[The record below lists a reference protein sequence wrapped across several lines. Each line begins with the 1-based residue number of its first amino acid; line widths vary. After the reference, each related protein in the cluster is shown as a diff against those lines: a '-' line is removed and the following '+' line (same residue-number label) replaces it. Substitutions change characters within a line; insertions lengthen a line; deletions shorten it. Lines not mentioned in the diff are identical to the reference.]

1 MLMLKELR
9 INNFAIIEDLTI
21 EFEKGLNLITG
32 ETGSGKSIIIEALE
46 MVLGARANKN
56 MIRTG
61 KDRAIIEAIFF
72 TDDNIKRIL
81 KELGYESDDVL
92 ILSKEIGRDHPS
104 ISRINNRPVSVSV
117 LSTLTEKMVDIFGQ
131 HEHQSLLSIKNHI
144 LILDS
149 LLDKDGVSLIDTIKV
164 LYAQYKDLNNSIEK
178 LHISSEKRNRE
189 LELLKYQIDEIENAS
204 LSSDDD
210 KDLEAEY
217 KRLENL
223 TNIINELTFAITIF
237 KGDETEASIV
247 PLLDKAM
254 SFIDN
259 TSKFDQNTLIF
270 KTKLDSLRYEFYE
283 LSNDV
288 SHYAESLETDEEKL
302 FLLRERLDLVNT
314 LKKKYGNSVNAI
326 IKFKEKIEIEY
337 SDLLNSE
344 ARLLELTIKRDELT
358 DKIFKNADLLTKK
371 RKEKAIELEKKIK
384 EELVS
389 LNMGDIEFRVHF
401 NSKASLNSRGNDNIE
416 FLISTNPGE
425 ALKPLSEI
433 ISGGEMSR
441 IMLAFKGILADK
453 DKIFTLIFD
462 EIDTGI
468 SGRTAQVVGEKIKRI
483 SNGRQVISISHLP
496 QIAALA
502 ETHFV
507 IQKSSKNDQTITQVL
522 KLSDEERI
530 DELARLLGGVDVTET
545 TKRHAKE
552 MLEMSNKVRK

>member
-1 MLMLKELR
+1 MLKELR

-61 KDRAIIEAIFF
+61 KERAIIEAVFF
-72 TDDNIKRIL
+72 TDDNIKTIL

-92 ILSKEIGRDHPS
+92 ILSKEIGRDYPS
-104 ISRINNRPVSVSV
+104 ISRINNRPVSVGV

-131 HEHQSLLSIKNHI
+131 HEHQSLLSVKNHI

-149 LLDKDGVSLIDTIKV
+149 LLDKDGLDLIEMIKV
-164 LYAQYKDLNNSIEK
+164 LYNQYKELNNSIEK
-178 LHISSEKRNRE
+178 LTISSEKRNRE
-189 LELLKYQIDEIENAS
+189 LELLKYQIDEIENAN

-210 KDLEAEY
+210 EGLETEY
-217 KRLENL
+217 KRLNNI
-223 TNIINELTFAITIF
+223 TNIINELSSAISIF
-237 KGDETEASIV
+237 KDDNTEANILT
-247 PLLDKAM
+247 LLDTAM

-259 TSKFDQNTLIF
+259 TSKLDQNTLLF
-270 KTKLDSLRYEFYE
+270 KTRLDSLRYEFNE
-283 LSNDV
+283 LTNDV
-288 SHYAESLETDEEKL
+288 SYYAESLETDEEKL

-314 LKKKYGNSVNAI
+314 LKKKYGNSVYSI
-326 IKFKEKIEIEY
+326 LQFKEKIENEY
-337 SDLLNSE
+337 NDLLNSE
-344 ARLLELTIKRDELT
+344 LRLLELTNKIDDLT
-358 DKIFKNADLLTKK
+358 SKLSKKADLLTNK
-371 RKEKAIELEKKIK
+371 RKEKALELEKRIK
-384 EELVS
+384 EELQS
-389 LNMGDIEFRVHF
+389 LNMGDIEFKVYF
-401 NSKASLNSRGNDNIE
+401 NSKSSLNSRGNDNVE
-416 FLISTNPGE
+416 FLISTNLGE

-507 IQKSSKNDQTITQVL
+507 IQKSSKNEQTITQVL
-522 KLSDEERI
+522 KLSDEERV

-545 TKRHAKE
+545 TKKHAKE
-552 MLEMSNKVRK
+552 MLEMSNKVGN

>member
-1 MLMLKELR
+1 MLKELR

-61 KDRAIIEAIFF
+61 EKRAIIEAIFF
-72 TDDNIKRIL
+72 TDDDIKRIL
-81 KELGYESDDVL
+81 KELGYESDEVL
-92 ILSKEIGRDHPS
+92 ILSKEIGRDYPS

-117 LSTLTEKMVDIFGQ
+117 LSSLTEKMVDIFGQ
-131 HEHQSLLSIKNHI
+131 HEHQSLLSVKNHI

-149 LLDKDGVSLIDTIKV
+149 LLDKEASDLIDTIKG
-164 LYAQYKDLNNSIEK
+164 LFNQYKELNTSIEK
-178 LHISSEKRNRE
+178 LSISSEKRNRE
-189 LELLKYQIDEIENAS
+189 LELLKYQIDEIENAN
-204 LSSDDD
+204 LSPDDD
-210 KDLEAEY
+210 IDLETEY
-217 KRLENL
+217 KRLNNL
-223 TNIINELTFAITIF
+223 TNIINELSLAISIF
-237 KGDETEASIV
+237 KGEEMEANILS
-247 PLLDKAM
+247 LLDRAM

-259 TSKFDQNTLIF
+259 TTKFDQNTIIL
-270 KTKLDSLRYEFYE
+270 KSRLDSLRYEFSE
-283 LSNDV
+283 LANDV
-288 SHYAESLETDEEKL
+288 IYYAESLETDDEKL

-314 LKKKYGNSVNAI
+314 LKKKYGNSVSAI
-326 IKFKEKIEIEY
+326 MEFKEKTENEY
-337 SDLLNSE
+337 NDLINSE
-344 ARLLELTIKRDELT
+344 SRLLELTNKRDDLMNRLSQ
-358 DKIFKNADLLTKK
+358 NADLLTKK
-371 RKEKAIELEKKIK
+371 RKEKALELEKKIK
-384 EELVS
+384 KELVS
-389 LNMGDIEFRVHF
+389 LNMGEIVFKVNF
-401 NSKASLNSRGNDNIE
+401 NKESSLNSRGKDNIE

-425 ALKPLSEI
+425 ALKPLSQI

-468 SGRTAQVVGEKIKRI
+468 SGRTAQVVGEKIKKI
-483 SNGRQVISISHLP
+483 SHGRQVISISHLP

-507 IQKSSKNDQTITQVL
+507 IKKSSKNKQTITQVL
-522 KLSDEERI
+522 KLSEEERVE
-530 DELARLLGGVDVTET
+530 ELARLLGGVDVTEI

-552 MLEMSNKVRK
+552 MLEMSNRVRD

>member
-1 MLMLKELR
+1 MLKELR

-61 KDRAIIEAIFF
+61 EKRAIIEAIFF
-72 TDDNIKRIL
+72 TDDDIKRIL
-81 KELGYESDDVL
+81 KELGYESDEVL
-92 ILSKEIGRDHPS
+92 ILSKEIGRDYPS

-117 LSTLTEKMVDIFGQ
+117 LSSLTEKMVDIFGQ
-131 HEHQSLLSIKNHI
+131 HEHQSLLSVKNHI

-149 LLDKDGVSLIDTIKV
+149 LLDKEASDLIDTIKG
-164 LYAQYKDLNNSIEK
+164 LFNQYKELNTSIEK
-178 LHISSEKRNRE
+178 LSISSEKRNRE
-189 LELLKYQIDEIENAS
+189 LELLKYQIDEIENAN
-204 LSSDDD
+204 LSPDDD
-210 KDLEAEY
+210 IDLETEY
-217 KRLENL
+217 KRLNNL
-223 TNIINELTFAITIF
+223 TNIINELSLAISIF
-237 KGDETEASIV
+237 KGEEMEANILS
-247 PLLDKAM
+247 LLDRAM

-259 TSKFDQNTLIF
+259 TTKFDQNTIIL
-270 KTKLDSLRYEFYE
+270 KTRLDSLRYEFSE
-283 LSNDV
+283 LANDV
-288 SHYAESLETDEEKL
+288 IYYAESLETDDEKL

-314 LKKKYGNSVNAI
+314 LKKKYGNSVSAI
-326 IKFKEKIEIEY
+326 MEFKEKTENEY
-337 SDLLNSE
+337 NDLINSE
-344 ARLLELTIKRDELT
+344 SRLLELTNKRDDLMNRLSQ
-358 DKIFKNADLLTKK
+358 NADLLTKK
-371 RKEKAIELEKKIK
+371 RKEKALELEKKIK
-384 EELVS
+384 KELVS
-389 LNMGDIEFRVHF
+389 LNMGEIVFKVNF
-401 NSKASLNSRGNDNIE
+401 NKESSINSRGKDNIE

-425 ALKPLSEI
+425 ALKPLSQI

-468 SGRTAQVVGEKIKRI
+468 SGRTAQVVGEKIKKI
-483 SNGRQVISISHLP
+483 SHGRQVISISHLP

-507 IQKSSKNDQTITQVL
+507 IKKSSKNKQTITQVL
-522 KLSDEERI
+522 KLSEEERVE
-530 DELARLLGGVDVTET
+530 ELARLLGGVDVTEI

-552 MLEMSNKVRK
+552 MLEMSNRVRD

>member
-1 MLMLKELR
+1 MLKELR
-9 INNFAIIEDLTI
+9 INNFAIIDDLTI

-61 KDRAIIEAIFF
+61 KERAIIEAVFF
-72 TDDNIKRIL
+72 TDDNIKSLL

-92 ILSKEIGRDHPS
+92 ILSKEISRDYPS
-104 ISRINNRPVSVSV
+104 VSRINNRPVSVSI
-117 LSTLTEKMVDIFGQ
+117 LSSLTEKMVDIFGQ

-149 LLDKDGVSLIDTIKV
+149 LLDKEGRALIDTIKD
-164 LYAQYKDLNNSIEK
+164 LYSQYKELKTSIEK
-178 LHISSEKRNRE
+178 LSLSSEKRNRE
-189 LELLKYQIDEIENAS
+189 LELLKYQIDEIENAN
-204 LSSDDD
+204 LSPSDDE
-210 KDLEAEY
+210 DLEAEY
-217 KRLENL
+217 KRLDNL
-223 TNIINELTFAITIF
+223 TNIINGLSSAINIF
-237 KGDETEASIV
+237 KENEMEGNIIS
-247 PLLDKAM
+247 LLDKAM
-254 SFIDN
+254 ANIDY
-259 TSKFDQNTLIF
+259 TSKFDQNTVVF
-270 KTKLDSLRYEFYE
+270 KSKLDSLRYEFHE
-283 LSNDV
+283 LVNDV
-288 SHYAESLETDEEKL
+288 SYYAENLETDEEKL
-302 FLLRERLDLVNT
+302 FLLRERLDRVNT
-314 LKKKYGNSVNAI
+314 LKKKYGNSVLAI
-326 IKFKEKIEIEY
+326 IQFKEKIENEY
-337 SDLLNSE
+337 NDLINSE
-344 ARLLELTIKRDELT
+344 SRLLQLKKKSDELME
-358 DKIFKNADLLTKK
+358 KISESADLLTDK
-371 RKEKAIELEKKIK
+371 RKEKARQLETKIK

-389 LNMGDIEFRVHF
+389 LNMGDIDFRVYF
-401 NSKASLNSRGNDNIE
+401 NKESTLNSRGKDSIE

-468 SGRTAQVVGEKIKRI
+468 SGRTAQVVGEKIKKI
-483 SNGRQVISISHLP
+483 SKGRQVISISHLP

-507 IQKSSKNDQTITQVL
+507 IQKSSKNKQTITQVL
-522 KLSDEERI
+522 KLSDEDRV

-545 TKRHAKE
+545 TRRHAKE
-552 MLEMSNKVRK
+552 MLEMSNRVSN

>member
-1 MLMLKELR
+1 MLKELR

-61 KDRAIIEAIFF
+61 EKRAIIEAIFF
-72 TDDNIKRIL
+72 TDDDIKGIL
-81 KELGYESDDVL
+81 KELGYESDEVL
-92 ILSKEIGRDHPS
+92 ILSKEIGRDYPS

-117 LSTLTEKMVDIFGQ
+117 LSSLTEKMVDIFGQ
-131 HEHQSLLSIKNHI
+131 HEHQSLLSVKNHI

-149 LLDKDGVSLIDTIKV
+149 LLDKEASDLIDTIKG
-164 LYAQYKDLNNSIEK
+164 LFNQYKELNTSIEK
-178 LHISSEKRNRE
+178 LSISSEKRNRE
-189 LELLKYQIDEIENAS
+189 LELLKYQIDEIENAN
-204 LSSDDD
+204 LSPDDD
-210 KDLEAEY
+210 IDLETEY
-217 KRLENL
+217 KRLNNL
-223 TNIINELTFAITIF
+223 TNIINELSLAISIF
-237 KGDETEASIV
+237 KGEEMEANILS
-247 PLLDKAM
+247 LLDRAM

-259 TSKFDQNTLIF
+259 TTKFDQNTIIL
-270 KTKLDSLRYEFYE
+270 KTRLDSLRYEFSE
-283 LSNDV
+283 LANDV
-288 SHYAESLETDEEKL
+288 IYYAESLETDDEKL

-314 LKKKYGNSVNAI
+314 LKKKYGNSVSAI
-326 IKFKEKIEIEY
+326 MEFKEKTENEY
-337 SDLLNSE
+337 NDLINSE
-344 ARLLELTIKRDELT
+344 SRLLELTNKRDDLMNRLSQ
-358 DKIFKNADLLTKK
+358 NADLLTKK

-384 EELVS
+384 KELVS
-389 LNMGDIEFRVHF
+389 LNMGEIVFKVNF
-401 NSKASLNSRGNDNIE
+401 NKESSLNSRGKDNIE

-425 ALKPLSEI
+425 ALKPLSQI

-468 SGRTAQVVGEKIKRI
+468 SGRTAQVVGEKIKKI
-483 SNGRQVISISHLP
+483 SHGRQVISISHLP

-507 IQKSSKNDQTITQVL
+507 IKKSSKNKQTITQVL
-522 KLSDEERI
+522 KLSEEERVE
-530 DELARLLGGVDVTET
+530 ELARLLGGVDVTEI

-552 MLEMSNKVRK
+552 MLEMSNRVRD

>member
-1 MLMLKELR
+1 MLKELR

-61 KDRAIIEAIFF
+61 KDRAIIEAVFF
-72 TDDNIKRIL
+72 TDPNIQSIL
-81 KELGYESDDVL
+81 IDYGYESDDVL
-92 ILSKEIGRDHPS
+92 ILSKEILRDYPS
-104 ISRINNRPVSVSV
+104 ISRINNRPISVNV
-117 LSTLTEKMVDIFGQ
+117 LSSITEKMVDIFGQ

-149 LLDKDGVSLIDTIKV
+149 LLDKDGLNLIERLNK
-164 LYAQYKDLNNSIEK
+164 LYKDYKDLNYQIDK
-178 LHISSEKRNRE
+178 LAISSEKRNRE
-189 LELLKYQIDEIENAS
+189 LELLKYQIDEIENAN
-204 LSSDDD
+204 LNKDDD
-210 KDLEAEY
+210 ENLEVEF
-217 KRLENL
+217 KRLNNL
-223 TNIINELTFAITIF
+223 TNILSDLGSALALLKGEDGESNVFTLMDRSMSYIDAISKYDPSTL
-237 KGDETEASIV
+237 
-247 PLLDKAM
+247 PLKER
-254 SFIDN
+254 
-259 TSKFDQNTLIF
+259 
-270 KTKLDSLRYEFYE
+270 LDSLRYEFKDLY
-283 LSNDV
+283 NDL
-288 SHYAESLETDEEKL
+288 SHYGDSLEVDEEKL

-314 LKKKYGNSVNAI
+314 LKKKYGNSLDLI
-326 IKFKEKIEIEY
+326 HEFKEKIENEY
-337 SDLLNSE
+337 NDLINSE
-344 ARLLELTIKRDELT
+344 SILLDLSKKRDDLSELIWE
-358 DKIFKNADLLTKK
+358 DAKKLSGK
-371 RKEKAIELEKKIK
+371 RKEKALELEKKIK
-384 EELVS
+384 DELVS
-389 LNMGDIEFRVHF
+389 LNMGDIEFKVAF
-401 NSKASLNSRGNDNIE
+401 SDKENFSKSGSDDVE
-416 FLISTNPGE
+416 FLISTNKGE

-483 SNGRQVISISHLP
+483 SKGRQVISISHLP

-507 IQKSSKNDQTITQVL
+507 IKKSSKNDQTITQVL
-522 KLSDEERI
+522 KLSEKDRI

-545 TKRHAKE
+545 TIRHAKE
-552 MLEMSNKVRK
+552 MIEMSNKVHK